1 MGKVINSRA
10 ILNMAKNKAKEQ
22 RLYFDPHEE
31 LKDKSVI
38 EQMLYFCFLNIEC
51 LFKDKQI
58 SKETKN
64 YYITEFEKK
73 SQDFAELIY
82 PMQKIYDELERNLQ
96 SALRNKDYE
105 SAVEYLASML
115 DYSRQQIFEGKYT
128 VMCNAF
134 FEENNPIPED

>member
-38 EQMLYFCFLNIEC
+38 EQMLYLCFLN
-51 LFKDKQI
+51 
-58 SKETKN
+58 KETKN

-82 PMQKIYDELERNLQ
+82 PMQKIYDEFERNLQ

-105 SAVEYLASML
+105 SAVEYLAAML